1 MVYIYCC
8 KHFVYVNCKTNSFI
22 TKIGVDLN
30 VIRNVF
36 ENWSPVAFQILLF
49 MYLIV
54 ANFTVSVSHVHHDNS
69 EFIRVKSCV
78 S

>member
-1 MVYIYCC
+1 
-8 KHFVYVNCKTNSFI
+8 
-22 TKIGVDLN
+22 
-30 VIRNVF
+30 
-36 ENWSPVAFQILLF
+36 

-54 ANFTVSVSHVHHDNS
+54 ANFTVSVSHVHHDNN